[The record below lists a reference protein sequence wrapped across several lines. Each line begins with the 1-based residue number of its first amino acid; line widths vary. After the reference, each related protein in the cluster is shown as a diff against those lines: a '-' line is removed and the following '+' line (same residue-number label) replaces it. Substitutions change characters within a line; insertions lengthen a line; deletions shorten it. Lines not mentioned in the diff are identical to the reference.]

1 MAGGWMDKFKDYVK
15 GNPEQAGSAI
25 EKVEDLIDQRT
36 GGKYADKVDKGGD
49 VLRDKLGLP
58 PQADQPADQPGA
70 QPGTPPAT
78 QPGTPPATPAGP
90 GPVEQSG
97 QAPSVDSPAGS
108 PAEHEPTSTPTGQV
122 SEEQVMPA
130 PPTPDAV
137 PGTVPEPGP
146 SPVPEP
152 GPSPIT
158 EPGPAPVPEPSP
170 SPIPEPAPEPAPSPD
185 GPTSSGDRDA
195 GSTQPVEGSVPV
207 PEPDTNDP
215 QEPGSLEEGALVPG
229 DADRVGQPG
238 GPMDPAGVEPTQ
250 PSQHRDGLPQGG
262 TTQQGEP
269 QTGDAVPGGKQPDD
283 GGPGR
288 G

>member
-1 MAGGWMDKFKDYVK
+1 MAGGWMDKVRDYVK

-36 GGKYADKVDKGGD
+36 GGKYADKVDQGGD

-58 PQADQPADQPGA
+58 TVAERADTERH
-70 QPGTPPAT
+70 GTPS
-78 QPGTPPATPAGP
+78 GP

-97 QAPSVDSPAGS
+97 QAPSVDSPSGS

-130 PPTPDAV
+130 PPTPD
-137 PGTVPEPGP
+137 TVPEPTP

-152 GPSPIT
+152 RPSPVP
-158 EPGPAPVPEPSP
+158 EPTPTPVPEPSP
-170 SPIPEPAPEPAPSPD
+170 SPIPEPGPEPAPSPD

-195 GSTQPVEGSVPV
+195 GSTQPVEGSVPL
-207 PEPDTNDP
+207 PEPGTNDP
-215 QEPGSLEEGALVPG
+215 QEPGSLEEGSLVPG
-229 DADRVGQPG
+229 DAEQVGQPG
-238 GPMDPAGVEPTQ
+238 GPMDPEGVGPTQ

-269 QTGDAVPGGKQPDD
+269 QTGKPVPGGKQPDD

-288 G
+288 S